1 MCEARF
7 PPLDIVGAAGIPQ
20 WLAYKIRDPKQP
32 CPNKKVDAVTDR
44 KSPLAPFKHDIFR
57 TIWIASLSS
66 NFGSL
71 IQSVGAAWMMTTIST
86 SVGMVALVQAST
98 ALPIMLFSLVS
109 GALADNFNRR
119 KVMLVAQCFMLAVS
133 VSLSIFAYFGLIT
146 PWLLL
151 TFTFMLGCGTA
162 LNNPSWQA
170 SVGDMVPRED
180 LPGAVALNSMGFNIT
195 RSVGPAI
202 GGAIVAFAGA
212 AAAFAVNTLS
222 YLPLIF
228 ALFRWQPRY
237 VENPLPRETLGRAI
251 SAGLRY
257 VAMSPNIAKVIFRS
271 FVFGLSASA
280 ILALLPLVA
289 RDLVSGGPLVYGVL
303 LGAFGIGAI
312 GGALLS
318 ARLRESLSSEAIV
331 KLAFLGFAASAALT
345 AVSSNAWLTSAA
357 LLVSGACWVLA
368 LSLFNVTVQLSTPRW
383 VVGRALSLYQTT
395 TFGGIAGGSWIWGT
409 AAAENGA
416 EMALLASSVV
426 MLLGGAIG
434 LRYALPEFKTLNLD
448 PLNHFSEPL
457 LALDL
462 KPRSGPIV
470 IMIDYVIREGDVAEF
485 LLVMAARRRIR
496 IRDGAGHWAL
506 MRDLENPEIWT
517 ESYHTP
523 TWVEYVRHNQRRT
536 KADAAVGTL
545 IRALHKGDTE
555 PRVHRMI
562 ERQTTLPHDIAAH
575 KTPIDMS

>member
-1 MCEARF
+1 
-7 PPLDIVGAAGIPQ
+7 
-20 WLAYKIRDPKQP
+20 
-32 CPNKKVDAVTDR
+32 
-44 KSPLAPFKHDIFR
+44 
-57 TIWIASLSS
+57 
-66 NFGSL
+66 
-71 IQSVGAAWMMTTIST
+71 
-86 SVGMVALVQAST
+86 MVALVQAST

-119 KVMLVAQCFMLAVS
+119 RVMLVAQSFMLAVS
-133 VSLSIFAYFGLIT
+133 VSLSAFAYFGLIT

-170 SVGDMVPRED
+170 SVGDMVPRDD

-222 YLPLIF
+222 YLPLIL
-228 ALFRWQPRY
+228 ALFRWQPKY
-237 VENPLPRETLGRAI
+237 DTNPLPRETMGRAI

-280 ILALLPLVA
+280 VLALLPLVA
-289 RDLVSGGPLVYGVL
+289 RDLVGGGPLVYGVL

-318 ARLRESLSSEAIV
+318 ARLREFMSSEAIV
-331 KLAFLGFAASAALT
+331 KSAFIGFALSAILT
-345 AVSSNAWLTSAA
+345 AVSTNTWLTSAA

-395 TFGGIAGGSWIWGT
+395 TFGGIAGGSWIWGQ

-426 MLLGGAIG
+426 MLIGGAIG

-448 PLNHFSEPL
+448 PLNLFSEPL

-470 IMIDYVIREGDVAEF
+470 IMIDYIIKEEDMNEF
-485 LLVMAARRRIR
+485 LQVMATRRRIR

-506 MRDLENPEIWT
+506 MRDLENPEVWT

-536 KADAAVGTL
+536 KADAIVGTR
-545 IRALHKGDTE
+545 IRALHKGDAE

-575 KTPIDMS
+575 KMPIDMS